1 MKIAGLDEHRLLVLR
16 VTSMNSKMDELMS
29 KIRSIESTPNKYVEK
44 AMEGE
49 LEIPNVAQDVY
60 EAFLFFYYK
69 ELQTQ
74 LTSVNMRYEGRG
86 SKIILVS
93 PFENLRGS
101 EAFVKQ
107 MLQELTDR
115 VHVDTIP
122 LPNLENS
129 VLQSMVREIQ
139 PLFKEALLFVP
150 VTDHFNGIHVI
161 ALSSEDAQRVKRS
174 TMEKISHNP
183 DTSPRKITLSAS
195 RQHPVPVDFRSDVH
209 TFITEQNIQVF
220 VYKENILELPV
231 SCIVNAAN
239 EYLQHGSGVA
249 LAILQAAGISFDHAC
264 KEHIKRNG
272 LVKVGTCAE
281 TEAGDL
287 PYAYVINTVGPRWNS
302 EKESLCK
309 TQLHSAV
316 ESSIVKAAE
325 LGMNSVG
332 IPAISS
338 GN

>member
-1 MKIAGLDEHRLLVLR
+1 
-16 VTSMNSKMDELMS
+16 MDEIES
-29 KIRSIESTPNKYVEK
+29 KIRRIESAPEEYVDQ

-60 EAFLFFYYK
+60 EAFLYFYFK
-69 ELQTQ
+69 ELQSQ
-74 LTSVNMRYEGRG
+74 LTGVNMRYDGQG
-86 SKIILVS
+86 SKIILAG
-93 PFENLRGS
+93 PCENLHRN
-101 EAFVKQ
+101 EAFVKH

-115 VHVDTIP
+115 MHVDTIP

-129 VLQSMVREIQ
+129 VLQSMVTEIQ

-150 VTDHFNGIHVI
+150 VADHFNGVHII

-183 DTSPRKITLSAS
+183 DTTPRKTTISAS
-195 RQHPVPVDFRSDVH
+195 RQCPIPVDFRSDIH
-209 TFITEQNIQVF
+209 TFITEQNIQVL
-220 VYKENILELPV
+220 VYKENILNLPV

-249 LAILQAAGISFDHAC
+249 FAILQAAGESFDLAC

-272 LVKVGTCAE
+272 LVRVGTCAE
-281 TEAGDL
+281 TVAGDL
-287 PYAYVINTVGPRWNS
+287 PYACVINAVGPRWDPA
-302 EKESLCK
+302 KESLCK

-316 ESSIVKAAE
+316 ESSIVKAAQ
-325 LGMNSVG
+325 LGMDSIG

-338 GN
+338 GEYFFICFM